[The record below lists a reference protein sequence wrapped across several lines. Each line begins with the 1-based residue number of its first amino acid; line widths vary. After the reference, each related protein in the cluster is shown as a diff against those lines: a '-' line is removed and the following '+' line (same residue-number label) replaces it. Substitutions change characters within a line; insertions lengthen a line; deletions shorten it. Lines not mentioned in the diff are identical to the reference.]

1 VLVGHSTGGVYARV
15 FAAHYPD
22 QVAGM
27 VFLDSQPN
35 EAFTE
40 LPDYPSQYQVLRRVT
55 ALFPSLSRVGVLRLI
70 GFVGSDPL
78 PQPTR
83 DQEQAATSTGNI
95 NRIERDE
102 FAELPLTL
110 KEAAELKTL
119 GNRPLIVVT
128 AEKNASRGWL
138 PLQNRMTGLS
148 TNSAHRFLPDTDHAG
163 TIHDRVGGATS
174 AKAILDVV
182 VAVRS
187 GTPLS
192 KS

>member
-1 VLVGHSTGGVYARV
+1 
-15 FAAHYPD
+15 
-22 QVAGM
+22 M

-40 LPDYPSQYQVLRRVT
+40 LPDYPSQYEVLRRVT

-70 GFVGSDPL
+70 GLVGSDPL
-78 PQPTR
+78 PQPAR
-83 DQEQAATSTGNI
+83 DQERAATSTGNI

-102 FAELPLTL
+102 FAELPMTL

-128 AEKNASRGWL
+128 AEKGISRGWL
-138 PLQNRMTGLS
+138 PLQDRMTTLS

-163 TIHDRVGGATS
+163 TIHDRVGGAAS
-174 AKAILDVV
+174 AQAILDVV
-182 VAVRS
+182 AAVRS
-187 GTPLS
+187 GTPLA
-192 KS
+192 KA